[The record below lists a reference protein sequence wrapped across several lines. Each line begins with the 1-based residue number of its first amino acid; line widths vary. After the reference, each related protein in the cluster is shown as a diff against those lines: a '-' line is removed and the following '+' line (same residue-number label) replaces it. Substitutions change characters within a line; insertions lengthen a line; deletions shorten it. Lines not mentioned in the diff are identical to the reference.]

1 MEGLIS
7 WARRRRW
14 AHLGIVNLR
23 LLLGFAF
30 VPAGIKKL
38 LDQPFTDPENVG
50 RFHDFLDAFHATGWF
65 YQFVGTMQLAIAVL
79 LMTQRFATIGAL
91 LALPIL
97 SAILAF
103 CWSTQ
108 VYPTAI
114 VVTLMFLGTLVLVAW
129 DYPKW
134 RGIFA
139 TDDREHEHRIP
150 RLEAPITPR
159 LWQLCGIAIL
169 AVYLG
174 VCLAMGEV
182 YRPKGV
188 KPDDPAFYV
197 FPVILALPIVTYL
210 LDRRALARRAPRD
223 DGP

>member
-1 MEGLIS
+1 
-7 WARRRRW
+7 
-14 AHLGIVNLR
+14 
-23 LLLGFAF
+23 
-30 VPAGIKKL
+30 
-38 LDQPFTDPENVG
+38 
-50 RFHDFLDAFHATGWF
+50 
-65 YQFVGTMQLAIAVL
+65 MQLCVAVL
-79 LMTQRFATIGAL
+79 LMTQRFATLGAL

-114 VVTLMFLGTLVLVAW
+114 VVTLMFLGTIVLVIW
-129 DYPKW
+129 DHAKW

-139 TDDREHEHRIP
+139 SDAATHAP
-150 RLEAPITPR
+150 SLAPLEAPITMR

-182 YRPKGV
+182 YRPRGAT
-188 KPDDPAFYV
+188 PSDPGFYV
-197 FPVILALPIVTYL
+197 FPVIMALPVVTYV
-210 LDRRALARRAPRD
+210 LDRRALARSRS
-223 DGP
+223 